1 MAFDFMKNFL
11 MYDDD
16 ERFVKLCETI
26 EEAIHEANE
35 GGEKFSDSELMQA
48 LDYVGF
54 NLCRDDWEEF
64 KKMEF
69 MRDLESDDS
78 HSSKGRRLI
87 H

>member
-1 MAFDFMKNFL
+1 MAFDFMKNF
-11 MYDDD
+11 MMCDDE
-16 ERFVKLCETI
+16 ERFVKLCESI
-26 EEAIHEANE
+26 EDAVRDANE
-35 GGEKFSDSELMQA
+35 GGEKFGNSEIMQA

-69 MRDLESDDS
+69 PRELGSKDS
-78 HSSKGRRLI
+78 GSSKGERLI

>member
-69 MRDLESDDS
+69 MRDLENDDS
-78 HSSKGRRLI
+78 LVSKGRRRI

>member
-1 MAFDFMKNFL
+1 MAFDFMKNF
-11 MYDDD
+11 MMCDDE
-16 ERFVKLCETI
+16 ERFVKLCESI
-26 EEAIHEANE
+26 EDAIQEANE
-35 GGEKFSDSELMQA
+35 GGEKFGNSEIMQA

-69 MRDLESDDS
+69 PRELGSKDS
-78 HSSKGRRLI
+78 GSSKGERLI

>member
-1 MAFDFMKNFL
+1 MAFDFMKNF
-11 MYDDD
+11 MMCDDE
-16 ERFVKLCETI
+16 ERFVRLCESI
-26 EEAIHEANE
+26 EDAIQEANE
-35 GGEKFSDSELMQA
+35 GGEKFGNSEIMQA

-69 MRDLESDDS
+69 PRELGSKDS
-78 HSSKGRRLI
+78 GSSKGERLI

>member
-1 MAFDFMKNFL
+1 MAFDFMKDF
-11 MYDDD
+11 MMCDDE
-16 ERFVKLCETI
+16 ERFVKLCESI
-26 EEAIHEANE
+26 EEAIREANE
-35 GGEKFSDSELMQA
+35 GGEKFSDSEIMQA

-69 MRDLESDDS
+69 PRDLGSKDS
-78 HSSKGRRLI
+78 TSSKGRRLI

>member
-1 MAFDFMKNFL
+1 MAFDFMKNF
-11 MYDDD
+11 MMCDDE
-16 ERFVKLCETI
+16 ERFVKLCESI
-26 EEAIHEANE
+26 EDAIRDANE
-35 GGEKFSDSELMQA
+35 GGEKFSDSEIMQA

-69 MRDLESDDS
+69 PRELGSKDPGA
-78 HSSKGRRLI
+78 SKGGGLI

>member
-1 MAFDFMKNFL
+1 

-16 ERFVKLCETI
+16 ERFAKLCESI
-26 EEAIHEANE
+26 EETIHEANE
-35 GGEKFSDSELMQA
+35 GGEKFSDSEVMQA

-69 MRDLESDDS
+69 MRDFDTSDS
-78 HSSKGRRLI
+78 QTSKGRRLI